1 MGATAAR
8 RRRAAGAL
16 LAAVL
21 AAGAVGGC
29 AGQGLVD
36 LTPRILPDKSCDG
49 LAESVCLASEN
60 CFFNKAANKCGPFA
74 LPCSQYQ
81 TPGACQARPGCKGI
95 MVPRC
100 LPASR
105 PAPLPARG
113 CQGLKKRKC
122 KKNITCNWNAARK
135 YAFGRASGCTDKYS
149 DLYKDVIVNNED
161 GDLDTYD
168 DFGDRDTFND
178 KNVVVKDGD
187 NNDVNVVADNGGDV
201 GDVSNVNVKGD
212 NNKVNVDNND
222 IDDVGDNTVVTVK
235 GNNNVV
241 NVEEVGGCVSLQK
254 KKMCNSNAACRFK
267 KVFHCV
273 SRAQIT
279 PPTCDCSKEGS
290 VCDACYSL

>member
-49 LAESVCLASEN
+49 LAESVCIASEN

-81 TPGACQARPGCKGI
+81 TPSACQARPGCKGI

-105 PAPLPARG
+105 PAPPKPAENPG
-113 CQGLKKRKC
+113 CQGLRKKKC
-122 KKNITCNWNAARK
+122 KKNSTCNWNTAQK
-135 YAFGRASGCTDKYS
+135 YAFGRAKGCTDKMP
-149 DLYKDVIVNNED
+149 N
-161 GDLDTYD
+161 
-168 DFGDRDTFND
+168 
-178 KNVVVKDGD
+178 
-187 NNDVNVVADNGGDV
+187 
-201 GDVSNVNVKGD
+201 
-212 NNKVNVDNND
+212 
-222 IDDVGDNTVVTVK
+222 
-235 GNNNVV
+235 
-241 NVEEVGGCVSLQK
+241 GCVPLQL
-254 KKMCNSNAACRFK
+254 KKMCNSNAACTHEK
-267 KVFHCV
+267 IFHCV

>member
-113 CQGLKKRKC
+113 CQGLQKRKC
-122 KKNITCNWNAARK
+122 KKNTTCNWNAARK
-135 YAFGRASGCTDKYS
+135 YAFGRANGCTDKNLTVFPNGGTTPGVS
-149 DLYKDVIVNNED
+149 NIADVTIE
-161 GDLDTYD
+161 
-168 DFGDRDTFND
+168 
-178 KNVVVKDGD
+178 GD
-187 NNDVNVVADNGGDV
+187 NQDRTVVADDVDNV
-201 GDVSNVNVKGD
+201 GDVSDVDVKGD
-212 NNKVNVDNND
+212 NNNVKVIKNDADNV
-222 IDDVGDNTVVTVK
+222 GGKKVVTVK
-235 GNNNVV
+235 GDNNVV
-241 NVEEVGGCVSLQK
+241 NIEEVVGGCASLRK
-254 KKMCNSNAACRFK
+254 KKMCNSNAACRHTK
-267 KVFHCV
+267 IFHCV
-273 SRAQIT
+273 SRAQIA